1 MCLAL
6 YQASCPKNRSRT
18 AHGWIPMWRKMNC
31 EKTPSSTEQ
40 LVPANKA
47 LLKKLTRA
55 QDERRCHRACASVPP
70 DSSTDCLPKYMPVRE
85 DRFLRDLA
93 TPKSSLNSPVFSP
106 PPTPPLQL
114 LFRPPTDTVL
124 GVPTGCSRQSVSRQ
138 RAPSIGGAFNKD
150 FGEKVWAGRTAAP
163 SERAVSGPSA
173 SRGLSVAW
181 RGRPSEWLVAPG
193 LERAVWGRLLTG
205 RRGLHVRLGRA
216 CGEGARNQ
224 HSDLLLFSISCRGSL
239 LAESIWKPEGGE
251 PICIHT
257 SQHPGTP
264 SRWRKESGTM

>member
-70 DSSTDCLPKYMPVRE
+70 DSSTDHLPKYMPVRE

-106 PPTPPLQL
+106 PHP
-114 LFRPPTDTVL
+114 
-124 GVPTGCSRQSVSRQ
+124 
-138 RAPSIGGAFNKD
+138 AF
-150 FGEKVWAGRTAAP
+150 TAALQTSHRHGP
-163 SERAVSGPSA
+163 GGTHGVFQAVCQQTEGPIH
-173 SRGLSVAW
+173 RRSV
-181 RGRPSEWLVAPG
+181 
-193 LERAVWGRLLTG
+193 
-205 RRGLHVRLGRA
+205 
-216 CGEGARNQ
+216 
-224 HSDLLLFSISCRGSL
+224 
-239 LAESIWKPEGGE
+239 
-251 PICIHT
+251 
-257 SQHPGTP
+257 
-264 SRWRKESGTM
+264 